1 MVAPDCFYFA
11 VTRGYPLF
19 SLFFSLFFLAFP
31 SLFFWS
37 GRKPGFMVKCRP
49 LLERRE
55 IMDDEKEL
63 PDIPWLERILD
74 ETPPPDTD
82 YIAMLEELEYK

>member
-1 MVAPDCFYFA
+1 
-11 VTRGYPLF
+11 
-19 SLFFSLFFLAFP
+19 
-31 SLFFWS
+31 
-37 GRKPGFMVKCRP
+37 MVKCRP

-74 ETPPPDTD
+74 ETLPPDTD

>member
-1 MVAPDCFYFA
+1 
-11 VTRGYPLF
+11 
-19 SLFFSLFFLAFP
+19 
-31 SLFFWS
+31 
-37 GRKPGFMVKCRP
+37 MVKCEA

-63 PDIPWLERILD
+63 PDIPWLEKILD